1 MPRRV
6 LVKWRDAKLIPDCLT
21 LDEIADKQLST
32 FETIGYL
39 ISQDAITTKI
49 ASELNGEAQYREITL
64 IPTGSIISIRR
75 LSLASFM

>member
-1 MPRRV
+1 MSRKV
-6 LVKWRDAKLIPDCLT
+6 LIKWRDARFNPGCLT
-21 LDEIADKQLST
+21 LDAIAELQMAT

-39 ISQDAITTKI
+39 ISQDKTTTKI
-49 ASELNGEAQYREITL
+49 AAELNDEAEYRDISL

>member
-1 MPRRV
+1 MSRKV
-6 LVKWRDAKLIPDCLT
+6 VIKWRDARFNSGCLT
-21 LDEIADKQLST
+21 LDEIAKLQMAT
-32 FETIGYL
+32 FETVGYL

-49 ASELNGEAQYREITL
+49 ASELNDEAQYRDISL